1 MSRPSIFA
9 ALTALA
15 IFTSA
20 AQAQLP
26 SIRRKAKDAAR
37 QVTGQ
42 PEQPTRP
49 PPKFDNTTL
58 ELNPQVV
65 ARLLKGLEAR
75 STTRGARG
83 LTAGE
88 LRRRSSAAGDEAAN
102 INNQHSDDRAQ
113 WVDANGNAES
123 CVSDELSKMEQ
134 QHMQAMQQRMMGM
147 TGVATADNVKFMQ
160 DWGAASQEAQ
170 QAMATNDTAAMRRAR
185 EKLNTLMGID
195 PRADS
200 TKARAT
206 CRVPPVPGWMR
217 RADSLSAVS
226 DTLLVQ
232 ARAAEDSARVAAAG
246 AAGMTADQFA
256 MAAERAEGFVAMQN
270 AGNVGSG
277 TVGSGYVFT
286 QTEEEALRARLAE
299 LKKYFG

>member
-15 IFTSA
+15 IGTSV

-37 QVTGQ
+37 TATTGQ
-42 PEQPTRP
+42 PPQQRGA
-49 PPKFDNTTL
+49 PPKFDNTIL

-75 STTRGARG
+75 STSRGARG

-88 LRRRSSAAGDEAAN
+88 LRRRSSAASEEAMN

-113 WVDANGNAES
+113 WVDANRNAES
-123 CVSDELSKMEQ
+123 CVSDELSKMKEQ
-134 QHMQAMQQRMMGM
+134 HSQAMQQRITGM

-160 DWGAASQEAQ
+160 EWGAASQEAS
-170 QAMATNDTAAMRRAR
+170 QAAATHDTAAMNRAQ
-185 EKLNTLMGID
+185 EKMNKLMGID

-200 TKARAT
+200 AKARAT
-206 CRVPPVPGWMR
+206 CLVPPVPSWMR
-217 RADSLSAVS
+217 RADSLSASS
-226 DTLLVQ
+226 DTLLLQ
-232 ARAAEDSARVAAAG
+232 ARAAEDSARIAAAG
-246 AAGMTADQFA
+246 AAGMTAEQFA
-256 MAAERAEGFVAMQN
+256 MAAERAEGFVALQN
-270 AGNVGSG
+270 AGNVGSR
-277 TVGSGYVFT
+277 YVFT
-286 QTEEEALRARLAE
+286 QIEEEALRARLAE